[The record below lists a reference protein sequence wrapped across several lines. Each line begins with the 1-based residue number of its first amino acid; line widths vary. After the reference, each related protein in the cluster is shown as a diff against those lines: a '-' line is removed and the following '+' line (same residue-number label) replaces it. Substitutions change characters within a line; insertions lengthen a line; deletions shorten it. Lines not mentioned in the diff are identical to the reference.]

1 MEPWAIEEAL
11 LRPAATLIGSAL
23 VPLATARLVRGL
35 ARGGAALRTADRTVR
50 GTEVALAGLAGA
62 TALGPALVARAVGW
76 ESAAFA
82 IASACVALGAGQLA
96 RRRRTEGTEQGA
108 RLGVAIGLVISTTL
122 AALVLA
128 PWTITAIADAPAASD
143 PEARWRL
150 RVDPWDPVAMLAA
163 GWSARRRESYPRAL
177 AWAAEA
183 REHGAS
189 EPAVL
194 ELEAEI
200 FAARGE
206 CEQAHARFDQALR
219 ARAEAAFADPLAAPL
234 ELGGYHLPPSLLTE
248 CEAPR

>member
-1 MEPWAIEEAL
+1 MEPWVIEEAL

-23 VPLATARLVRGL
+23 VPLATARLVGAL
-35 ARGGAALRTADRTVR
+35 ARGGAARRTADRTVR
-50 GTEVALAGLAGA
+50 GAETGLAALAGW
-62 TALGPALVARAVGW
+62 TALGPALIDARLGW

-82 IASACVALGAGQLA
+82 IACAAVAFASGHLA
-96 RRRRTEGTEQGA
+96 RRRVPEGPEQSA
-108 RLGVAIGLVISTTL
+108 RLGVAIGLVVSLTIS
-122 AALVLA
+122 ALVLA
-128 PWTITAIADAPAASD
+128 PWTITRIADAPAASD
-143 PEARWRL
+143 AEAHWRL

-189 EPAVL
+189 EAATL

-206 CEQAHARFDQALR
+206 CERAHALFDQALR

-234 ELGGYHLPPSLLTE
+234 ELGGYRLPPSLLTE